1 MMTKLLTLV
10 LLGLFVFVGQAVAE
24 GAVIGHVR
32 TVSGEAALVRDG
44 GREPAKVGSEVF
56 RKDVIE
62 TGKDGSIGVTFT
74 DNTVFSAG
82 PNSSIALEEYAFNS
96 SAFKGNLLAR
106 MDRGTLNVVS
116 GDIARTSP
124 EAMKVKTPTAILGV
138 RGTTFLVKVDE

>member
-1 MMTKLLTLV
+1 MSKVLTLV
-10 LLGLFVFVGQAVAE
+10 LLGLCFIAGQASAE
-24 GAVIGHVR
+24 SAAIGHVR
-32 TVSGEAALVRDG
+32 TVSGEASLVRDG
-44 GREPAKVGSEVF
+44 ARQPAKIGSEVF

-82 PNSSIALEEYAFNS
+82 PNSSIALEEYVFNS
-96 SAFKGNLLAR
+96 SAFKGSLLAR
-106 MDRGTLNVVS
+106 MNKGTLNVVS

-124 EAMKVKTPTAILGV
+124 EAMKIKTPTAILGV

>member
-1 MMTKLLTLV
+1 MAKLWTLI
-10 LLGLFVFVGQAVAE
+10 LLGLFVFAGQAAAE
-24 GAVIGHVR
+24 SAAIGHVR
-32 TVSGEAALVRDG
+32 TVSGDAALVRDG
-44 GREPAKVGSEVF
+44 SPEPAKVGSEVF